1 MWPSSQSILVTG
13 GAGFIG
19 SHLVAKLLEAG
30 NSVTVFDNLTT
41 GRIDLIQPYIG
52 NRNFHFISGDMCDA
66 VTLFDAMKDCTMIYH
81 LAANAEARKSE
92 CGSAFDF
99 SNNLVA
105 THNLIS
111 ALSRARNCKDVIF
124 SSTVMVYGEPKIM
137 PTPEDYG
144 PLKPISF
151 YGATKL
157 GCEGLL
163 SAYSHMH
170 DANVVILRI
179 VNVVG
184 KGRSRGVVVDFIR
197 KLKRSPHTLEILG
210 DGTQRRSFIFIE
222 DCLSAFE
229 VVTHNSNEPVEI
241 YNVGSQ
247 DQISIARIAE
257 IVVEEMKLDDVRFGF
272 RLGPDGRGWK
282 GDVKETF
289 LDTTRIRKLGWR
301 PKFNSEEA
309 VRSAVRQLLDSES

>member
-1 MWPSSQSILVTG
+1 MWPCSESILVTG

-19 SHLVAKLLEAG
+19 SHLVGKLLEAG
-30 NSVTVFDNLTT
+30 NSVTVFDNLST
-41 GRIDLIQPYIG
+41 GRIDLIRPYMG
-52 NRNFHFISGDMCDA
+52 NRNFRFISGDMCDIA
-66 VTLFDAMKDCTMIYH
+66 NLFDAIKNCTMIYH
-81 LAANAEARKSE
+81 LAANAEARRSE
-92 CGSAFDF
+92 CGSALDF

-111 ALSRARNCKDVIF
+111 ALSKSKNCRDIIF

-137 PTPEDYG
+137 PTAEDYG

-184 KGRSRGVVVDFIR
+184 QGRSRGIIVDFIR
-197 KLKRSPHTLEILG
+197 KLKISPNTLEILG
-210 DGTQRRSFIFIE
+210 DGTQRRSFISLE
-222 DCLSAFE
+222 DCLGAFE
-229 VVTHNSNEPVEI
+229 VVTQTGDESVGI
-241 YNVGSQ
+241 YNVGSE
-247 DQISIARIAE
+247 DQIAVRRVAE
-257 IVVEEMKLDDVRFGF
+257 VVVEEIKLKDVQFKF

-301 PKFNSEEA
+301 PKFNSEGA
-309 VRSAVRQLLDSES
+309 VRNAVQQLLDSES